1 MTFDQLENENPNVF
15 NKTEDRLVTID
26 EEDDTIVDEFDRRE
40 IFGIIFYFMRFY
52 VINFIVLDLIRDIND
67 PEHPLSL
74 EELRVVQ
81 EDLIYVDNENNI
93 IDVNFT
99 PTIPHC
105 SMATL
110 IGLSIRVKLL
120 RSLPARFKVK
130 VVVTPGTHNAENS
143 VNKQLADK
151 ERVAAALENS
161 NLIKVINQCI
171 VSRERA

>member
-1 MTFDQLENENPNVF
+1 MPLDQLENQNPNVY
-15 NKTEDRLVTID
+15 KKIEERPPTLEDID
-26 EEDDTIVDEFDRRE
+26 DSVVDDFDQRE
-40 IFGIIFYFMRFY
+40 IF
-52 VINFIVLDLIRDIND
+52 DLIRNIND

-74 EELRVVQ
+74 EQLHVVQ
-81 EDLIYVDNENNI
+81 EELIQIDNENNTVDI
-93 IDVNFT
+93 YFT

-120 RSLPARFKVK
+120 RCLPARFKVK
-130 VVVTPGTHNAENS
+130 VEVTPGTHNAEQQ

-161 NLIKVINQCI
+161 HLIKVINQCI
-171 VSRERA
+171 ALRKRA